1 MFCVS
6 LICSLFLINA
16 DAPLTDY
23 ENERMRQCL
32 LNDAKMRELGLSA
45 LSSIFVNSRI
55 YPEIQQQQDTENS
68 GSEYNGEDEPDSD
81 GHLSDDALQP
91 DTELGCTLASLS
103 YKDKVLVIPFFFLL
117 IIAFNVYLPNCT
129 FDWFFVEKEDKKKGY
144 QGRCSEGAT

>member
-1 MFCVS
+1 MGYMFCVS
-6 LICSLFLINA
+6 LIFSLFLINA
-16 DAPLTDY
+16 DAPLSDY
-23 ENERMRQCL
+23 EKERMRQCL

-103 YKDKVLVIPFFFLL
+103 YKDKVLVIPFFSCSLL
-117 IIAFNVYLPNCT
+117 HLMFISPIVHLI
-129 FDWFFVEKEDKKKGY
+129 G
-144 QGRCSEGAT
+144 SL